1 MTVKPYASYCQYILL
16 TTIGLYLMIKIS
28 ESNALKFVEVSMDVK
43 KNLYK
48 IPLPI
53 KKKLFTWVAA
63 VEERGLNE
71 VRKTLGYHDEPL
83 KGDRQGQRSI
93 RLNKQWRAIYRV
105 INKKIKFIIIEEV
118 TPHDY

>member
-1 MTVKPYASYCQYILL
+1 
-16 TTIGLYLMIKIS
+16 MIK
-28 ESNALKFVEVSMDVK
+28 VVDVSLSVK
-43 KNLYK
+43 KNLHK

-71 VRKTLGYHDEPL
+71 VKKIPGYHDEPL

-105 INKKIKFIIIEEV
+105 INKKIEFVFIEEV

>member
-1 MTVKPYASYCQYILL
+1 V
-16 TTIGLYLMIKIS
+16 IKV
-28 ESNALKFVEVSMDVK
+28 VEVDISVK
-43 KNLYK
+43 KSFSK

-71 VRKTLGYHDEPL
+71 VRKIPGYLDEPL

-93 RLNKQWRAIYRV
+93 RLNKQWRAIYRI
-105 INKKIKFIIIEEV
+105 INKKIVFVLIEEV